1 MYACL
6 SAAIATV
13 SGPRHGGEC
22 DRVEAI
28 VAGIRTAKRARELV
42 VGHARK
48 RAAVPGFGHP
58 LYPAGDPRAPPMLDD
73 ARALSP
79 DRARR
84 FDALVH
90 AARDVLGLQPTT
102 DLALVALTD
111 ALRLP
116 PGSAAALF
124 ALGRSAGWV
133 AHVLEQRE
141 AGYLVRPRARYVGPP
156 PPP

>member
-1 MYACL
+1 
-6 SAAIATV
+6 
-13 SGPRHGGEC
+13 
-22 DRVEAI
+22 
-28 VAGIRTAKRARELV
+28 
-42 VGHARK
+42 
-48 RAAVPGFGHP
+48 
-58 LYPAGDPRAPPMLDD
+58 MLDD

-141 AGYLVRPRARYVGPP
+141 AGYLLRPRARYVGPAP
-156 PPP
+156 PP